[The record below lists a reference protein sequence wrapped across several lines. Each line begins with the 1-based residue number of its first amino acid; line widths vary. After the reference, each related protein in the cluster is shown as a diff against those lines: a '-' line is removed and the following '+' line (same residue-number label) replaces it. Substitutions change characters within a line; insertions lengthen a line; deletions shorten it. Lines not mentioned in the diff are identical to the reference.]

1 MSITANQIY
10 NTREKFHRFMPNR
23 GFSRMLP
30 QKIEIFQSEFLAEL
44 DPNGHKINDKTYYE
58 NIFKEIP
65 ILDSEGVDTGKKQ
78 TIEIP
83 IERVAVPMQE
93 VIRNKHLTHLAG
105 EKIKFIQHNLNPS
118 EEEIN
123 TFVGFKQGWEKKNM
137 ETAKYE
143 FMKSVKSTGDGA
155 FCAVMTNNKFSYR
168 VFSVLNGDTLHP
180 IRDFHG
186 KVKLFGRSF
195 TSYDYEKEEDV
206 LYMEVWDDKYYT
218 LLAQNKEGN
227 SREINIKWDS
237 SQMRSIL
244 SEGDDEWYVV
254 DQNLH
259 GFKRIPIVYLKD
271 EKGAC
276 WSAVQDLIDKLE
288 LALSQLFE
296 NNKAYAFQIMIVK
309 GDVEIQGDLRGQA
322 RAMMFDDKDGGAELL
337 GKADHANSFE
347 LQLKETLKHIL
358 LGSFT
363 VLPPDNISG
372 DLSGIAMKI
381 RYSPAIEQG
390 LNDKNFFNAAIDD
403 IIELFK
409 EGYGI
414 EQGKPSDY
422 SILDIRGDIQI
433 YVHQNDNEITNN
445 LVLLTQ
451 AEILSKDTAREVSG
465 YSAADESSRMSKQ
478 KEQDIEDERAE
489 IIRETK
495 TQVDNDGMNDTNLER
510 QLLARDK

>member
-1 MSITANQIY
+1 MQITANQIY
-10 NTREKFHRFMPNR
+10 ETREKFYRLKPNIGMSDKPIKR
-23 GFSRMLP
+23 T
-30 QKIEIFQSEFLAEL
+30 IFQSEFLAEL
-44 DPNGHKINDKTYYE
+44 DPNGHSINDNTLYE

-65 ILDSEGVDTGKKQ
+65 IKDSDGADTGKKQ

-83 IERVAVPMQE
+83 IERVSIPIQS
-93 VIRNKHLTHLAG
+93 VILNKHLTHLAG

-118 EEEIN
+118 EDEIN
-123 TFVGFKQGWEKKNM
+123 TFIGFKQGWEKRNM

-143 FMKSVKSTGDGA
+143 FMKSIKATGDGA

-180 IRDFHG
+180 VRDFHG
-186 KVKLFGRSF
+186 KLKLFGRSF
-195 TSYDYEKEEDV
+195 TAYDYEKEENV

-218 LLAQNKEGN
+218 LLAQNKDNNKE
-227 SREINIKWDS
+227 EINIKWDS
-237 SQMRSIL
+237 SQTRSIL
-244 SEGDDEWYVV
+244 SEGNDEWYVV

-337 GKADHANSFE
+337 GKADHSNSFE

-390 LNDKNFFNAAIDD
+390 LNDKNFFNAAIDEIVD
-403 IIELFK
+403 LFK

-422 SILDIRGDIQI
+422 SVLDIRGDIQI

-445 LVLLTQ
+445 LVLGVQ
-451 AEILSKDTAREVSG
+451 GGFISKETATDNSA
-465 YSAADESSRMSKQ
+465 YAAADEGSRLEKKKK
-478 KEQDIEDERAE
+478 KEIEEERAE
-489 IIRETK
+489 IVGTASRNT
-495 TQVDNDGMNDTNLER
+495 DNDGMNDTNLKR
-510 QLLARDK
+510 QLLARDE